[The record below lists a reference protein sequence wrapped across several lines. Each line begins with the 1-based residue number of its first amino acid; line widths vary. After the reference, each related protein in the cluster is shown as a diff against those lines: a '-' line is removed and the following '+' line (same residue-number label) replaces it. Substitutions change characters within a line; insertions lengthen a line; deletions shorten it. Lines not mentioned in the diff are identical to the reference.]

1 MKELKELKLEEM
13 SLKQKLGFVMTA
25 EICDV
30 WPREDLPKYTEFVY
44 NLIRE
49 RALGSVWVNLGYCEK
64 YKEILKEIQ
73 EIADY
78 PILIITDAEN
88 GLAPYTVGAH
98 NTIGMADSEELAY
111 TFGKLTATTAREL
124 GYNTVCNPVVDM
136 CDGPN
141 ICGSNQ
147 RSLGSDKEKVTAL
160 AKAIIRGMHDS
171 GVLSI
176 AKHYPS
182 STQHPFNGALIDSH
196 MAETYSVQ
204 TKEELMEYNLYPYME
219 LMKDGLLDGIMT
231 GHKRLV
237 NIDPDYPASLSKKV
251 MDIIRE
257 EGFEGIA
264 ITDALNMMGV
274 VAKFGREFPIPRS
287 IAAGNDLALPWTQ
300 HNDRAFDAM
309 VKGYEDGV
317 FDEATLDKAVSRIL
331 AAQHKVYEMQ
341 KSTNPVIT
349 EKDIANYNEF
359 APRSVFAKTDDGV
372 SQNLDKDGK
381 YCFFVLTDI
390 SAEFNDDGIVNV
402 DTFKGKWFNP
412 PEIIERLKKE
422 FPNSVAY
429 ALSEYPLAWKI
440 SKGLSDAMGYE
451 TVFITYTNPQAY
463 VGKECLSSRII
474 SMMQAMQVSDRI
486 STIVHFGNPYVLED
500 VPHVPRI
507 IVGGGFKKSVDAA
520 FDVLTGKEK
529 AKGTLTYDVKFN

>member
-13 SLKQKLGFVMTA
+13 SIKQKLGFVMTA

-49 RALGSVWVNLGYCEK
+49 RALGSVWVNMGYCEK
-64 YKEILKEIQ
+64 YKEILKEIN

-98 NTIGMADSEELAY
+98 NSIGMADSEELAY

-124 GYNTVCNPVVDM
+124 GYNTVCDPVVDM
-136 CDGPN
+136 VNERGL
-141 ICGSNQ
+141 CGSNQ
-147 RSLGSDKEKVTAL
+147 RSLGSDKEKVSAL
-160 AKAIIRGMHDS
+160 AKAVVRGMHDS

-182 STQHPFNGALIDSH
+182 ADQHPFNGALIDSH
-196 MAETYSVQ
+196 MAETYSIQ

-219 LMKDGLLDGIMT
+219 LMKEGLLDGIMT

-274 VAKFGREFPIPRS
+274 VAKFGTEFPIPRC
-287 IAAGNDLALPWTQ
+287 IAAGNDLALPWTTR
-300 HNDRAFDAM
+300 NDKALDAM
-309 VKGYEDGV
+309 IKGFEDGV
-317 FDEATLDKAVSRIL
+317 FDEATLDKAVSRVL

-341 KSTNPVIT
+341 KATSPVIT
-349 EKDIANYNEF
+349 EKDIENYNQF
-359 APRSVFAKTDDGV
+359 APRSVFAKTDEGV
-372 SQNLDKDGK
+372 PQNLDKDGK

-390 SAEFNDDGIVNV
+390 TAEFNDDGTVDV
-402 DTFKGKWFNP
+402 DTFKGRWYNP
-412 PEIIERLKKE
+412 GEIIERLKKE

-440 SKGLSDAMGYE
+440 SRGLSDAMGYE
-451 TVFITYTNPQAY
+451 TVFITYNNPQAY
-463 VGKECLSSRII
+463 IGKECLSSRII

-507 IVGGGFKKSVDAA
+507 IVGGGFKKSVDAT
-520 FDVLTGKEK
+520 FDVLTGKAK
-529 AKGTLTYDVKFN
+529 AEGKLTYDVKFN

>member
-13 SLKQKLGFVMTA
+13 SIKQKLGFVTTA
-25 EICDV
+25 LIADV
-30 WPREDLPKYTEFVY
+30 WQKEDFNQVTEFVY
-44 NLIRE
+44 NLIKE
-49 RALGSVWVNLGYCEK
+49 RALGAVWVNYAYCEK
-64 YKEILKEIQ
+64 YKEVLKEIN

-88 GLAPYTVGAH
+88 GLAPYTVGSH
-98 NTIGMADSEELAY
+98 NTLGMADSEELAY

-124 GYNTVCNPVVDM
+124 GYNTVCDPVVDM

-141 ICGSNQ
+141 ICGGNQ
-147 RSLGSDKEKVTAL
+147 RSLGSNKEKVTSL
-160 AKAIIRGMHDS
+160 AKAVIHGMHDS

-182 STQHPFNGALIDSH
+182 STQHPINGALIDSH
-196 MAETYSVQ
+196 MAETYSIQ

-219 LMKDGLLDGIMT
+219 LMKEGLLDGIMT
-231 GHKRLV
+231 GHKRLI

-251 MDIIRE
+251 MDIIRG

-274 VAKFGREFPIPRS
+274 VAKFGKEFPVSRC
-287 IAAGNDLALPWTQ
+287 IAAGNDLALPWTPR
-300 HNDRAFDAM
+300 NEKMFNAM
-309 VKGYEDGV
+309 TKGFEDGV
-317 FDEATLDKAVSRIL
+317 FDEKTLDKSFTRIL

-341 KSTNPVIT
+341 KATAPVIT

-359 APRSVFAKTDDGV
+359 APRSVFAKTDEGV
-372 SQNLDKDGK
+372 AQNLDKDGK

-390 SAEFNDDGIVNV
+390 AAEFNDDGTVNV
-402 DTFKGKWFNP
+402 DTFKGNWFNP
-412 PEIIERLKKE
+412 GEIIERLKKE

-429 ALSEYPLAWKI
+429 PLSEYPLSWKI
-440 SKGLSDAMGYE
+440 SNGLSDAMGYE
-451 TVFITYTNPQAY
+451 TVFITYSNPQAY

-486 STIVHFGNPYVLED
+486 STVVHFGNPYVLED

-507 IVGGGFKKSVDAA
+507 IIGGGFKKSVDTA

-529 AKGTLTYDVKFN
+529 AKGKLTYDVKFN

>member
-13 SLKQKLGFVMTA
+13 SIKQKLGFVMTA

-49 RALGSVWVNLGYCEK
+49 RALGSVWVNISYCEK
-64 YKEILKEIQ
+64 YKEILKEIH

-88 GLAPYTVGAH
+88 GLTPYTVGSH
-98 NTIGMADSEELAY
+98 NTIGMADSEALAY

-124 GYNTVCNPVVDM
+124 GYNTVCDPVVDM
-136 CDGPN
+136 VSGPGL
-141 ICGSNQ
+141 CGSNQ
-147 RSLGSDKEKVTAL
+147 RSLGSDKEKVTSL
-160 AKAIIRGMHDS
+160 AKAVVRGMHDA

-182 STQHPFNGALIDSH
+182 ANQHPFNGAIIDSH

-204 TKEELMEYNLYPYME
+204 TKEELMEYNLYPYLE
-219 LMKDGLLDGIMT
+219 LMKEGLLDGIMT

-251 MDIIRE
+251 IDIIRD

-274 VAKFGREFPIPRS
+274 VAKFGTEFPIPRC
-287 IAAGNDLALPWTQ
+287 IAAGNDLALPWTTR
-300 HNDRAFDAM
+300 NDKSLAAM
-309 VKGYEDGV
+309 IKGFEDGV
-317 FDEATLDKAVSRIL
+317 FDEATLDKAVSRVL

-341 KSTNPVIT
+341 KATNPVIT
-349 EKDIANYNEF
+349 KKDIENYNQF
-359 APRSVFAKTDDGV
+359 APRSVFAKTDEGV
-372 SQNLDKDGK
+372 PQNLDKDGK

-390 SAEFNDDGIVNV
+390 AAEFNDDGTVNV

-412 PEIIERLKKE
+412 PEIIERLQKE

-474 SMMQAMQVSDRI
+474 SMMQAMQVSNRI
-486 STIVHFGNPYVLED
+486 STIIHFGNPYVLED

-507 IVGGGFKKSVDAA
+507 IVGGGFKKSIDAA
-520 FDVLTGKEK
+520 FDVLLGKSK
-529 AKGTLTYDVKFN
+529 AEGKLTYDVKFN